1 MTVVERPSDGL
12 IAAQKG
18 EVCIAIWRHKPHQM
32 TFGIQRS
39 MLARTV
45 ATYPA
50 KAKFLCVVES
60 GAPAPDDDVREAS
73 ADMVNEHGDKLSKVA
88 CVIEGDGLRAAANRA
103 VLAAMSLFVQ
113 SPVATKFF
121 GSVDSA
127 AAWLL
132 ESEGLAAAMDLALEV
147 RDLRKRLDVMS
158 A

>member
-18 EVCIAIWRHKPHQM
+18 ETCIAIWRSKPHQM

-39 MLARTV
+39 MLDRTV
-45 ATYPA
+45 AAHPGR
-50 KAKFLCVVES
+50 AKFLCVVEPD
-60 GAPAPDDDVREAS
+60 APAPDDDVREAS
-73 ADMVNEHGDKLSKVA
+73 ADMVNEHGDRLSKVA
-88 CVIEGDGLRAAANRA
+88 CVIEGDGFRAVANRA
-103 VLAAMSLFVQ
+103 VLAAMSLFVR

-127 AAWLL
+127 ACWLM
-132 ESEGLAAAMDLALEV
+132 EAEGRAAAVALELEV